1 MLKTTIV
8 PAANTAHTGEKS
20 VLIVDAGNLFAG
32 AKKLEARTNRKLDI
46 NKQTM
51 GIVLEYM

>member
-8 PAANTAHTGEKS
+8 PGANNPTGEKS

-32 AKKLEARTNRKLDI
+32 AKKLEAKTNRKLDI

-51 GIVLEYM
+51 GIILEYM

>member
-1 MLKTTIV
+1 MLKTSIV
-8 PAANTAHTGEKS
+8 PSVNTSPAGEKS

-32 AKKLEARTNRKLDI
+32 AKKLEARTNRKIDI